1 MDLERLRVET
11 SGAHNS
17 VEQAIPLV
25 GREFTSEEYVSC
37 LRRIHGIV
45 GTWEQVAVNS
55 PIGWLREL
63 VAERQRC
70 HLLDQDLRFFGI
82 TEIDNEGP
90 LLPRM
95 NDKASLLGTMYV
107 MEGSKL
113 GGKLIARH
121 VEKTLGLTSGNGTAF
136 FRDHGR
142 QTGVLWKEFCDIL
155 CAKVT
160 DPESAEVI
168 ESAKEMF
175 RVFGSWVN
183 HPKNVHHSTTSFSI
197 ENPRANI

>member
-1 MDLERLRVET
+1 MDLERLRLET
-11 SGAHNS
+11 SAAHNS
-17 VEQAIPLV
+17 VEQAIPLM
-25 GREFTSEEYVSC
+25 GREFTSKEYISC
-37 LRRIHGIV
+37 LRRIQGIV

-55 PIGWLREL
+55 PIGWVREL
-63 VAERQRC
+63 VVERQRC

-82 TEIDNEGP
+82 SEINSERP
-90 LLPRM
+90 VLPRM
-95 NDKASLLGTMYV
+95 NDEASLLGTMYV

-121 VEKTLGLTSGNGTAF
+121 VQNTLELTSGNGTAF

-142 QTGVLWKEFCDIL
+142 QTGLLWKQFCDIL
-155 CAKVT
+155 RVRVT
-160 DPESAEVI
+160 DPESGQVI

-183 HPKNVHHSTTSFSI
+183 HSAYAHNSTANLSI
-197 ENPRANI
+197 ENARANI